1 MELVRTHSIG
11 HFGLV
16 GVLATAQFCTV
27 NKYVSFWISARHQV
41 RDLGAVQSSH
51 RLIKRLFE
59 ACSSLQLVKSL
70 PLLMSCTQYN
80 RTVQSQS
87 QLTISQPDCTHL
99 VPTTSLMF
107 FHIHLIFEYPR

>member
-1 MELVRTHSIG
+1 MFDDFGAFRSGTGVTWQTAFMFSRAGAKSPRSANGTCENSLYG

-59 ACSSLQLVKSL
+59 ACSSLQLVKSFS
-70 PLLMSCTQYN
+70 LLMSCTQYN
-80 RTVQSQS
+80 RTV
-87 QLTISQPDCTHL
+87 
-99 VPTTSLMF
+99 
-107 FHIHLIFEYPR
+107 